1 MTKVKKWDYHEF
13 HVKTKDWV
21 KKIKTKITY
30 EPFLERFWYD
40 FNDMMIYFY
49 VTYSDWK
56 TSMLYYYIEYEKFI
70 DSIKKS
76 WKERS
81 YKIIE
86 EAVKK
91 YFKDYLNQHHT
102 CWYSEFLRVYRKK
115 ILVEWLDV
123 MYKFYKENWRNY

>member
-1 MTKVKKWDYHEF
+1 MSKVKKWDYHEF

-21 KKIKTKITY
+21 KKVKTKITY
-30 EPFLERFWYD
+30 KSFLEKFWYD

-70 DSIKKS
+70 DSIEKS
-76 WKERS
+76 WKEKS

-86 EAVKK
+86 ETVKK
-91 YFKDYLNQHHT
+91 YFKDYLNQHHIY
-102 CWYSEFLRVYRKK
+102 WYSEFLRVYKKK
-115 ILVEWLDV
+115 ILIEWLDI